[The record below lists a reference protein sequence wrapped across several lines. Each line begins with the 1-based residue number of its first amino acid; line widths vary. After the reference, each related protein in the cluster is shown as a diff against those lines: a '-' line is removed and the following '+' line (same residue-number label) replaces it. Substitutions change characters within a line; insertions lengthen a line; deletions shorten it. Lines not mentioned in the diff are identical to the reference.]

1 MTDAIGSEP
10 LHHPFGRRRFMAAL
24 TGGLLAAPLAA
35 AAEQAGTGPWGRPW
49 PPVKGLGPGVSHV
62 VVEGNPNLG
71 PHTVHARY
79 PAGHTVGPHRHK
91 SAEHVIVLSGTLLI
105 GWGELWDPTKL
116 KAFRAGEDIVIPPGV
131 AHFSAAPEETVMEV
145 RIAGPYDIEYVL
157 DTDDPRR

>member
-35 AAEQAGTGPWGRPW
+35 AALAAAAEQAGTGPWGRPW

-62 VVEGNPNLG
+62 VIEGNPNLG

-91 SAEHVIVLSGTLLI
+91 SAQHVIVLSGTLLI
-105 GWGELWDPTKL
+105 GWGDLWDPTKL

-131 AHFSAAPEETVMEV
+131 AHFSAAPEET
-145 RIAGPYDIEYVL
+145 
-157 DTDDPRR
+157 